1 MIPGIVALAVLGW
14 GLGAPVSDADPD
26 TKKQRM
32 EKLLGPPPDDVM
44 VGEDRPDPLLLRSP
58 LVASVLGA
66 GVGFGAGHH
75 YAGNHRRGFVLS
87 GLDTALGLSL
97 AGVYIA
103 YRRETANTDFST
115 GLRRRDDERERTS
128 AESNLLSAVVFLG
141 SSVLLSR
148 AYQGVFSYLDARAT
162 NRRLERYSFVPLPG
176 ES

>member
-1 MIPGIVALAVLGW
+1 MTPGIVAVVVF
-14 GLGAPVSDADPD
+14 GLGLGLPASDSNPD
-26 TKKQRM
+26 EKQRRM
-32 EKLLGPPPDDVM
+32 DKLLGPVPDDVV

-75 YAGNHRRGFVLS
+75 YAGNHRRGFILS

-97 AGVYIA
+97 AGVFIA

-128 AESNLLSAVVFLG
+128 AESSLLSAVVLLG
-141 SSVLLSR
+141 SSVLISR

-176 ES
+176 DS